1 MSSLSREFKEG
12 GLGTIQH
19 WPLWQYCMEYW
30 LVIPVISII
39 IIIKFVTNVKQ
50 YNTTVYDMC
59 DRNKEQNFHP
69 NYYLIP
75 LLTMY

>member
-1 MSSLSREFKEG
+1 MEFAEASIRSL
-12 GLGTIQH
+12 LGRFI
-19 WPLWQYCMEYW
+19 
-30 LVIPVISII
+30 IIII

-50 YNTTVYDMC
+50 YNTVYDMC

-75 LLTMY
+75 LLTICTNIYSYTILNVT